1 MNDRITKQYVRGEFA
16 HMRMLMRMADEM
28 MRQKDIDCSLGS
40 EFEQLSLELIG
51 SAHTL
56 NAYIEQQ
63 RIKKEVN

>member
-16 HMRMLMRMADEM
+16 YMRMLMRMADQM
-28 MRQKDIDCSLGS
+28 MRRKDIDCSLGS